1 MTDQDQRAVI
11 QGLREL
17 NAKRTQGGEIAWLE
31 SQIAETERCIK
42 AREQAEA
49 TWSGGDSET
58 WRSVGCKLTKAGRSA
73 VAEKEG
79 RIAVKYRC
87 DLECLKNLLALAN
100 ACGELLD
107 AAERGLELAAVEAE
121 RDELHQ
127 ENLTI
132 RAERDEITTRAAAIH
147 GENVTLRAERDAATL
162 RAVTAELLVNH
173 AWVHSSY
180 ANCGRDQMD
189 SEERA
194 AFDLITSKDLDDL
207 YAEQASVARK
217 LAQETNDGRS

>member
-1 MTDQDQRAVI
+1 MSDQDQRAVI

-107 AAERGLELAAVEAE
+107 AAERGLEAEDVLAKVYAENEAE
-121 RDELHQ
+121 VTT
-127 ENLTI
+127 LT
-132 RAERDEITTRAAAIH
+132 AERDEITNSSIAIH
-147 GENVTLRAERDAATL
+147 GENVTIRAELVRL
-162 RAVTAELLVNH
+162 RELLVEFGK
-173 AWVHSSY
+173 VDLELSS
-180 ANCGRDQMD
+180 
-189 SEERA
+189 
-194 AFDLITSKDLDDL
+194 LDDAPEDPDDPL
-207 YAEQASVARK
+207 VDRHVATYEAIKAEARK
-217 LAQETNDGRS
+217 LAQETQK